1 MRSTLVRVTYDADA
15 NFFINMFMI
24 QNYSVRDN
32 LKQTEEFYE
41 IDNFISCTKPIQ
53 VKNPNDPNKTLQ
65 STYID
70 IEEQS
75 DSFNDFLLLDQMSN
89 YAFNGVPPG
98 IPGTLNRLIEEKLQ
112 VLVKNI

>member
-1 MRSTLVRVTYDADA
+1 MRGTLVRVKYDTGIV
-15 NFFINMFMI
+15 FFITEK
-24 QNYSVRDN
+24 YSVRDK

-41 IDNFISCTKPIQ
+41 IDNFISCTKPVQ
-53 VKNPNDPNKTLQ
+53 VQDPNDPNNTLQ

-89 YAFNGVPPG
+89 YAFNGVSPFKPSA
-98 IPGTLNRLIEEKLQ
+98 LNRHIEEKLQ
-112 VLVKNI
+112 DLVKNI